1 MSSQV
6 THLQVLQELDGA
18 GIKQF
23 DVPQPAPRRR
33 LRQKTAPECAGVIQ
47 QMFLIISSEDFARR
61 EVALELRSN
70 PGNQWLDTFLEHE
83 DLAPEGNTHKA
94 VYLVTLPHPTTAM
107 TGGSSGLKAPGTLSR
122 AQVLAIFQ
130 DVFAKPVHVDGAA
143 PSRSG
148 GTKHLIKVVVFQE
161 RHAENANGEREI
173 HYHVTLCAS
182 SSFRFQPY
190 ERALRE
196 RHGLAS
202 HWSTSHHDYWSTV
215 RYGWLP
221 TPKKPSS
228 ELDPKPI
235 AWNRD
240 ALTQTC
246 LRQRR
251 SQSLP
256 KPQDAEGRSR

>member
-1 MSSQV
+1 M
-6 THLQVLQELDGA
+6 
-18 GIKQF
+18 
-23 DVPQPAPRRR
+23 
-33 LRQKTAPECAGVIQ
+33 
-47 QMFLIISSEDFARR
+47 
-61 EVALELRSN
+61 ELRSN

-148 GTKHLIKVVVFQE
+148 WTKHLIKVVVFQE

-173 HYHVTLCAS
+173 RYHVALCAS

-190 ERALRE
+190 KRALRE

-202 HWSTSHHDYWSTV
+202 HWSTSHHGYWSTV

-240 ALTQTC
+240 GPHPDLFEAAQEPVTAEAT
-246 LRQRR
+246 RR
-251 SQSLP
+251 RREVKVKTSSEHGKPEP
-256 KPQDAEGRSR
+256 KATELDLYAVVVLQGFRNTPDDPWATRDLLSIAV